1 MTEVIVGQNSIS
13 VPISDGGEY
22 TVQINE
28 DTDIPLDGSA
38 TFYISKYFNDL
49 KIPNNILF
57 KIMKEKVSQ
66 AIIVVRYSCHEV
78 VFLPR
83 TYFCNAKLYSNK
95 PTYPNKYFVFY

>member
-1 MTEVIVGQNSIS
+1 MGQNSIL

-49 KIPNNILF
+49 KVPNNILF
-57 KIMKEKVSQ
+57 
-66 AIIVVRYSCHEV
+66 
-78 VFLPR
+78 
-83 TYFCNAKLYSNK
+83 
-95 PTYPNKYFVFY
+95 